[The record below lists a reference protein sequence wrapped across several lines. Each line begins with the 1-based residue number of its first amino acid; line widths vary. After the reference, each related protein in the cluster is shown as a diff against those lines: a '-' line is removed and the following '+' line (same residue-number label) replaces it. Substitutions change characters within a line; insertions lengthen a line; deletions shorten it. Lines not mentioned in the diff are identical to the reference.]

1 MKCLSLKVSLAA
13 TNNVKLDDWQQRL
26 EATEAIR

>member
-1 MKCLSLKVSLAA
+1 MKWLSLKVSLAA
-13 TNNVKLDDWQQRL
+13 TNNVKLDDWQERF